1 MSIIS
6 YICILQK
13 TFYQLRRKSNCQFFK
28 NRVYLYVMLNK
39 NYRLQ
44 LIKDFIANE
53 RIESQEDLL
62 SKLQEEGITL
72 TQATLSRDLKLLKV
86 AKVADTGGYR
96 YIINGHHEPSSHR
109 KEYLRD
115 IARGLISVSFSGN
128 IGVIK
133 TQTGHADS
141 VALAIDRLNIPDI
154 LGTIAGDDTI
164 FFVINNESRKSDIL
178 AYLSGENSD
187 KESE

>member
-1 MSIIS
+1 M
-6 YICILQK
+6 
-13 TFYQLRRKSNCQFFK
+13 F
-28 NRVYLYVMLNK
+28 NK

-44 LIKDFIANE
+44 LIRDFISGE

-62 SKLQEEGITL
+62 TKLQKEGITL
-72 TQATLSRDLKLLKV
+72 TQATLSRDLKQLKV
-86 AKVADTGGYR
+86 AKIADTRGYR
-96 YIINGHHEPSSHR
+96 YIINDHHESSAHK

-115 IARGLISVSFSGN
+115 IARGLISVAFSGN
-128 IGVIK
+128 IGVIR

-164 FFVINNESRKSDIL
+164 FFVISDESRKSDIL
-178 AYLSGENSD
+178 ACLSGNAPD